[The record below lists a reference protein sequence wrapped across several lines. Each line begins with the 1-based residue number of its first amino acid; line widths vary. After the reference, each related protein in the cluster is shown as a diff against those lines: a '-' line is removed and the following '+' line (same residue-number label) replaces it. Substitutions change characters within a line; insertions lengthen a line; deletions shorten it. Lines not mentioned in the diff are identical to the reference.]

1 MEDSPSG
8 LWRTLGKRVGV
19 TASRVRI
26 SYPPLAGFSDDSESL
41 FFMPENGSLSAI
53 PTNLAHMPFCRV
65 MPSNDVGNADI
76 GDTHDGP
83 NRCVTLTS
91 KGTPACSLIPVRG
104 HMHLTLPASAFS
116 SVDVTLRVYTCL
128 HWFTLFTGLDF
139 SLLVQRLWMMWAH
152 GFPGTMVFACDDRV
166 SGGPMGRYARLALA
180 EREEIVLL
188 RHGGELRRDGRSDG
202 RGQSDRQ
209 RGDGRKLVRRWLGA
223 VPSCI
228 DRPAWLRVPKGFL
241 RAARGPRRR
250 ARGGACAASCR
261 AGALVARADR
271 GRDRGRVAGTDGLCV
286 RYLQGDQRAAA

>member
-188 RHGGELRRDGRSDG
+188 RHGGGAAAGWPERQAGTKRPSAGRWPETRSP
-202 RGQSDRQ
+202 
-209 RGDGRKLVRRWLGA
+209 L
-223 VPSCI
+223 
-228 DRPAWLRVPKGFL
+228 
-241 RAARGPRRR
+241 
-250 ARGGACAASCR
+250 ARGGAIVHRPPSVAASPEGFPACGPGSSTASEGRGLCGVLSCGSIGRPGGSR
-261 AGALVARADR
+261 AGSRSS
-271 GRDRGRVAGTDGLCV
+271 GRD
-286 RYLQGDQRAAA
+286 